1 MSKINHLIQNNSRKD
16 KDCYLCS
23 IMHYTEILDNLRP
36 WAVNEHV
43 ANKKAAALFH
53 PCAGV

>member
-1 MSKINHLIQNNSRKD
+1 
-16 KDCYLCS
+16 
-23 IMHYTEILDNLRP
+23 MHYTEILDKLKP

-53 PCAGV
+53 SCAGV